1 MTSDATTTGQL
12 PAGRE
17 LITDWPFAYG
27 KVTTDN
33 PWTGLLPAY
42 CEGPDI
48 LYADAV
54 LHAGNPAW
62 VPRRLA
68 DLRAIYTAKDHF
80 SSKGMAPFP
89 ALVGGACRTRG
100 RAGTWDCH
108 HAGRRE
114 VRAIVAHAD
123 NSRLKGTQKC

>member
-42 CEGPDI
+42 CEGPGHTLCRCRADPAKAAAAMI
-48 LYADAV
+48 GVVEDPVPPLRLMLGADAYA
-54 LHAGNPAW
+54 LW
-62 VPRRLA
+62 DRRITTVQAELEA
-68 DLRAIYTAKDHF
+68 
-80 SSKGMAPFP
+80 
-89 ALVGGACRTRG
+89 G
-100 RAGTWDCH
+100 RARGIATTLDG
-108 HAGRRE
+108 AKVRRSLPMPTT
-114 VRAIVAHAD
+114 HD
-123 NSRLKGTQKC
+123 